1 MNLTDYDKRAQSQS
15 NKVPA
20 HLEHAIMAVRDTSP
34 QFLESPEG
42 EISFFRSVMR
52 ARPVGMH
59 RHFHVLTIRNAIQKD
74 TGHLVSI
81 DDIWVKLRSC
91 YDLDALENLVSILP
105 HGKMIIQTLIPSKE
119 IDGYDLPGSNKSTPP
134 SIPSPSA
141 SENLSVHPFF
151 RQEYTLPSDES
162 FEALVSPRRIRATAS
177 PPSSPAL
184 SSPGRPGHR
193 KTRRGRSKA
202 DMAGLVGGDS
212 DSSALTQ
219 ESGDEGEALNTRGS
233 GMDGGTDSEEEEDD
247 EPVGMYHPLLRSSNC
262 CNLTVIQA
270 HLSHFEKP
278 SPSEMTQANSKRL
291 QSHGR
296 WLQRLHRLR
305 FVVRRSERNE
315 Y

>member
-177 PPSSPAL
+177 PPSSPAP

-219 ESGDEGEALNTRGS
+219 ESGDEGAPTPRGS
-233 GMDGGTDSEEEEDD
+233 MLTDGGTDYAENDWVAHDSS
-247 EPVGMYHPLLRSSNC
+247 PGQCNKMYSIVKLSASIGRAVHFQGNPCKGFEAWEKRC
-262 CNLTVIQA
+262 CRENE
-270 HLSHFEKP
+270 SC
-278 SPSEMTQANSKRL
+278 RC
-291 QSHGR
+291 R
-296 WLQRLHRLR
+296 C
-305 FVVRRSERNE
+305 RRGCYE
-315 Y
+315 YCWKLN